1 MNPFYPPD
9 QVMQPEPNP
18 AKRRPVAGIA
28 AVCAIAAAAYF
39 LLAPSKP
46 LVVDKAMMSNISEAD
61 TFDRVSGSGA
71 RPLHIFISVDCSFCR
86 QIEPEL
92 VKLRDVTVYYHLL
105 PGHSP
110 AARSDSANVWCAA
123 DKVRAWETVARGGS
137 VPSQSCDDSA
147 LDRNLALARK
157 IGLDQTPSLVLA
169 DGTVLS
175 GALSSE
181 VLAQKLA
188 SSRDAMGR

>member
-1 MNPFYPPD
+1 MNPFYPGH
-9 QVMQPEPNP
+9 QAMQPDAKPL
-18 AKRRPVAGIA
+18 KRRPVAGIA
-28 AVCAIAAAAYF
+28 ALCSIGALAYF
-39 LLAPSKP
+39 VLAPAKP
-46 LVVDKAMMSNISEAD
+46 LVLDTGLMSSLSTAD
-61 TFDRVSGSGA
+61 TFQRVTGSGS

-110 AARSDSANVWCAA
+110 AARNDSLKVWCAP
-123 DKVRAWETVARGGS
+123 DKARAWEAVARGGS
-137 VPSQSCDDSA
+137 APASSCDGSA

-157 IGLDQTPSLVLA
+157 IGLDQTPSMVLA
-169 DGTVLS
+169 DGSVLT

-188 SSRDAMGR
+188 SSWEGKGG